1 MITKNVLAKGQIVI
15 PKTIRE
21 LLGINVGDEIAI
33 EVENEKLILTKKKNM
48 AHVFS
53 EVCERNS
60 TGISMKKIKREL
72 ETRYGED

>member
-1 MITKNVLAKGQIVI
+1 MITKNVFAKGPLVI

-60 TGISMKKIKREL
+60 TKISMKKIKREL